1 MFKLFKNLTKKDIF
15 YIFVCFL
22 LIFFQVWIELKLPD
36 YMANITTLVQTENS
50 TISEIL
56 EQGVYMLLC
65 ATRKFII
72 CLYCW
77 IFCIIY
83 CSFVFKKT

>member
-36 YMANITTLVQTENS
+36 YMSSITRLVQTEG
-50 TISEIL
+50 SEMIDL
-56 EQGVYMLLC
+56 
-65 ATRKFII
+65 
-72 CLYCW
+72 
-77 IFCIIY
+77 
-83 CSFVFKKT
+83 